1 VAELQNKFL
10 SFHLSGIL
18 LIDKPEGPTS
28 AQVVGRVKR
37 LLGAKRV
44 GHLGT
49 LDPFA
54 SGLLPLAINEATKIA
69 QLFLAAPKSYT
80 GVIALGAETDTE
92 DSTGRV
98 VEVREVP
105 SLGEREI
112 EDLEKAFT
120 GTLRQT
126 PPMFSAIKQG
136 GVRLYDLARKGQ
148 SVPRTPREIR
158 IERLRLW
165 KLSPAELGFEVT
177 CSKGTY
183 IRTLAADMG
192 RFLDCG
198 AHLKSLRRLSCGYLK
213 LEQAVPFTEIERLKD
228 RGELP
233 LLSLNQVLKDLREI
247 CLDNGSLSQIRMGRQ
262 EAVARLGAP
271 EGGEQY
277 MRLVD
282 AKGDLVALAQW
293 AEETT
298 GGRWRLFRVFA
309 S

>member
-1 VAELQNKFL
+1 ME
-10 SFHLSGIL
+10 SGIL

-28 AQVVGRVKR
+28 AHVVKRVKSI
-37 LLGAKRV
+37 LGAKKV

-98 VEVREVP
+98 MEVREVP

-112 EDLEKAFT
+112 ENLEKAFT
-120 GTLRQT
+120 GTLQQT

-158 IERLRLW
+158 IEQLRLW
-165 KLSPAELGFEVT
+165 KVGPAELGFEVS

-192 RFLDCG
+192 RFLGCG
-198 AHLKSLRRLSCGYLK
+198 AHLKSLRRLSCGRLV

-293 AEETT
+293 AEEAT